1 MDPITIAIVG
11 ALAGSA
17 GKKVFDESYDV
28 LKLLLTRKFGNNS
41 EVIWAVNGVEA
52 KPDSLGR
59 RQTLEEEL
67 LAVKAH
73 EDPEI
78 LQAAQ
83 LLKEWIGLRPKGG
96 KQIAIGNNIAQ
107 ADRRGVATVTLNS
120 GGSRGEDHA

>member
-1 MDPITIAIVG
+1 MDPVTIAIVG

-17 GKKVFDESYDV
+17 GKKVFDETYDA
-28 LKLLLTRKFGNNS
+28 LKGLLKRKFGNDS
-41 EVIWAVNGVEA
+41 EVVRAVDGVET

-78 LQAAQ
+78 LQMAQ
-83 LLKEWIGLRPKGG
+83 LLQERTGLHSEGG
-96 KQIAIGNNIAQ
+96 RQVAIGNNIAQ
-107 ADRRGVATVTLNS
+107 ADRGGIAQVTIDRS
-120 GGSRGEDHA
+120 GE